1 MTQYS
6 RLSQATELIQ
16 VMFTH
21 MPQYYPQ
28 LSKWLK
34 MLICI
39 LSYRS
44 QSKDSGLKYLI
55 LTSIF
60 RTIKQMLHMMSTV
73 DALAIIMEL
82 AEYLLSLD
90 MQTVARLSPREMSML
105 R

>member
-1 MTQYS
+1 M
-6 RLSQATELIQ
+6 
-16 VMFTH
+16 
-21 MPQYYPQ
+21 
-28 LSKWLK
+28 
-34 MLICI
+34 
-39 LSYRS
+39 
-44 QSKDSGLKYLI
+44 KYLI